1 MDNNEI
7 FDRIQDSDYV
17 LIGIGENIV
26 LSDAD
31 KDILFETLKDKKYYI
46 LSLSGDENIRSSKF
60 DNSKMVLPFC
70 GDDESKWTEYL
81 DWLKN
86 TLNRKLTILE
96 LGVGFKY
103 PEVVRFPFEK
113 TVMYNKK
120 AYFYRINDMFY
131 QLPEELSER
140 GEGLKMD
147 VSTFVN
153 ELSNATHYAT
163 IQSE

>member
-70 GDDESKWTEYL
+70 GDDESKWNEYL